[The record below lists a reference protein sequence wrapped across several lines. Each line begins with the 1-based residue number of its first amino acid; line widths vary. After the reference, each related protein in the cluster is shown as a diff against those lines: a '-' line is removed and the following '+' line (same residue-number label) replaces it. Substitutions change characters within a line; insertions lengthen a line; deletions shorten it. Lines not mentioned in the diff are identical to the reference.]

1 MKKIKELI
9 VLYPSFERGG
19 ATVNLINFINICAK
33 KNIKIYLITN
43 ITKKDKKIFIKKN
56 IKFFILDN
64 RFKYKIFNRLVTSI
78 KSIFLLLNLFKK
90 IDNENSLVVSF
101 QSHILPIIFSKLF
114 RRKVVIRNSE
124 DVIDATKYA
133 DNKLPAFFVFL
144 LKIFFYNLSD
154 GVITNSLKAKKSLD
168 KIIFNNKTKLI
179 YNPYLMK
186 ILKKKINKRE
196 NLILSVG
203 RLCKQKN
210 QKVAIKAFAIFVKK
224 FPNYKLILIGHGQD
238 YTKLKKL
245 CIGLGI
251 SENVI
256 FKGWVSNPSRYYLK
270 SKILIFPSLY
280 EGLPNTLIE
289 AVNYNLP
296 CISTRCS
303 GATDILT
310 EEYGSYISMNN
321 HQLLANKMIYS
332 ILNYK
337 KKLSDNKKIKKRLSR
352 FLIKPQVSKYI
363 NYCNNI
369 LN

>member
-90 IDNENSLVVSF
+90 IDNKNSLVVSF

-186 ILKKKINKRE
+186 ILK
-196 NLILSVG
+196 
-203 RLCKQKN
+203 
-210 QKVAIKAFAIFVKK
+210 
-224 FPNYKLILIGHGQD
+224 
-238 YTKLKKL
+238 
-245 CIGLGI
+245 
-251 SENVI
+251 
-256 FKGWVSNPSRYYLK
+256 
-270 SKILIFPSLY
+270 
-280 EGLPNTLIE
+280 
-289 AVNYNLP
+289 
-296 CISTRCS
+296 
-303 GATDILT
+303 
-310 EEYGSYISMNN
+310 
-321 HQLLANKMIYS
+321 
-332 ILNYK
+332 
-337 KKLSDNKKIKKRLSR
+337 
-352 FLIKPQVSKYI
+352 
-363 NYCNNI
+363 
-369 LN
+369 